1 MADLRRI
8 IEALLFT
15 SSEPLSLK
23 AISQLLPEWSVEEL
37 KRALSELVEEWKKLD
52 LSFGLQEVGG
62 GYQFRTLPEY
72 SPWIRRLKKVVPI
85 KLSQAALETL
95 AIVAWKQPIS
105 RGEIEQIRGVDSG
118 HVLGV
123 LLEKGLI
130 KPVGRKEAPGRPLL
144 YGTTEKFLELFGLR
158 SLKDL
163 PSLKELET
171 L

>member
-1 MADLRRI
+1 MANLKRI
-8 IEALLFT
+8 IEALLFAT
-15 SSEPLSLK
+15 SKPLSLK
-23 AISQLLPEWSVEEL
+23 ALSELLPEWTMEEL
-37 KRALSELVEEWKKLD
+37 KKAISELIEEWKRFN
-52 LSFGLQEVGG
+52 LSFGLQEVGE
-62 GYQFRTLPEY
+62 GYQFRTFPEY
-72 SPWIRRLKKVVPI
+72 SIWIRRLKKVLPI

-105 RGEIEQIRGVDSG
+105 RGEIEEIRGVDSG

-144 YGTTEKFLELFGLR
+144 YGTSEKFLELFGLR